1 MSFLEEICN
10 DDPKISA
17 KEKFKKQIISYSRYL
32 SFADVDYKYN
42 STFLSEYLDDYLD
55 FKRYAKLKMKI
66 YIKIKDNIINMNI
79 PDSYTLTL
87 DNTYQVV
94 QDKVKKNEV
103 IFLNPEFKK
112 IKSDKIHVYFIKN
125 TSSNEELFYKEYR
138 IKEYKSIIK
147 DINRFVRRGEH

>member
-17 KEKFKKQIISYSRYL
+17 KEKFKKQIISYSKYL

-79 PDSYTLTL
+79 PDFYTLTL
-87 DNTYQVV
+87 DNAYQVV

>member
-10 DDPKISA
+10 DDQKISA

-87 DNTYQVV
+87 DNAYQVV

-112 IKSDKIHVYFIKN
+112 IRSDRIHVYFIKN
-125 TSSNEELFYKEYR
+125 TSSNDELFYKEYR

>member
-17 KEKFKKQIISYSRYL
+17 KEKFKKQIISYSKYL

-66 YIKIKDNIINMNI
+66 YIKIKDNSINMNI

-87 DNTYQVV
+87 DNAYQVV

-147 DINRFVRRGEH
+147 DLNRFVRRGEH